1 MNVYVST
8 SAIKNPFNLE
18 EVLKKYYD
26 LGIRNI
32 ELGSSHDYVES
43 VNRILEQYDDV
54 NFVIH
59 NYFPPQKEAFALNI
73 ASTDIEIRQQSIA
86 HAKEAIDL
94 CVQLKAPIYSIHAG
108 MLVDPQKIEFFKG
121 FTFTEGLYSEK
132 LYEEVFKNLI
142 DSCNQI
148 NEYAKKRSIKF
159 AVETSGGHPSKFD
172 YLLMTK
178 IDEFKRLFEAI
189 DDDNFG
195 VLLDIGHYNLS
206 TYLYKKQD
214 LKEFIQLF
222 KRKIFQIHI
231 HHNDGSDDQHLPP
244 TVKELELLK
253 LVGNNTLIVLESMK
267 NSEDDILISLGELKS
282 FLGGE

>member
-1 MNVYVST
+1 MDIYVST
-8 SAIKNPFNLE
+8 SALKNPFNLE
-18 EVLKKYYD
+18 EVLKKYYN

-32 ELGSSHDYVES
+32 ELGSSHDYVEN
-43 VNRILEQYDDV
+43 VKEILEKYDDV

-59 NYFPPQKEAFALNI
+59 NYFPPKKETLALNI
-73 ASTDIEIRQQSIA
+73 ASTDLEIRQQSIA

-121 FTFTEGLYSEK
+121 FTFTEGLYSEE

-148 NEYAKKRSIKF
+148 NEYAKERSIKF

-178 IDEFKRLFEAI
+178 INEFKRLFEVI

-206 TYLYKKQD
+206 TYLYEKQD
-214 LKEFIQLF
+214 LIEFIQLF

-244 TVKELELLK
+244 TARELELLK

-267 NSEDDILISLGELKS
+267 NSEDGILMSLEELKS
-282 FLGGE
+282 FPGGE